1 MQHLYLVQHNLASA
15 VSIVFAA
22 SVGSVAFEAYEA
34 SVAFAASVV
43 FAASVAFET
52 YVAFEA
58 SIIFAD
64 TIALWSFGTLL
75 GQYIPAS
82 GRYKIW

>member
-34 SVAFAASVV
+34 SVVFPAHSAFA
-43 FAASVAFET
+43 
-52 YVAFEA
+52 A

>member
-34 SVAFAASVV
+34 SVVFPAYSASIIFAAHSAFA
-43 FAASVAFET
+43 
-52 YVAFEA
+52 A